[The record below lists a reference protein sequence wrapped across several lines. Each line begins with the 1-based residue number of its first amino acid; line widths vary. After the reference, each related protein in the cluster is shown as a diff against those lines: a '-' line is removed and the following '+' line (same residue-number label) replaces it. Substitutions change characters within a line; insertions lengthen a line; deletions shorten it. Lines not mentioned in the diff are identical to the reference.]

1 MAGIINSALKQDE
14 INQQY
19 ASWREGN
26 PTKSGQDAFDYGTS
40 LGLNNTQLS
49 GAGMAYNKTLADKRQ
64 TKANTA
70 YATSAS
76 TRPDM
81 LDPAYT
87 GWEAQNFKNAQG
99 LGVGVQ
105 EYANA
110 QDAYNKSNV
119 PAFGGSVNPATLA
132 AKDTAPTAANNYW
145 NGGQA
150 ANTEQMATAKAWA
163 KGKTSDQLAAKGKE
177 MNLSPE
183 QFASVFGESGQS
195 ATGVGYGSESGL
207 IASARG
213 LTWDGT
219 QWVTA
224 PQADNPMGEA
234 AGVTPVTAPPPV
246 AAAPEP
252 VNSATTY
259 TPERVSMTPEMTVED
274 RMGRLIDPNNPLN
287 QQITANTKQAFAG
300 RGLVNSSMAGSAA
313 QDAII
318 RNAQGIATTDAGT
331 ASNIALANQSAG
343 NQAGQFN
350 ANAANVL
357 NQMSIQQQN
366 DIAKMAKAQGYNL
379 ETMTAQ
385 QVLDLQKMDTQQK
398 NNLQTLG
405 AQFGFDIQKMDKAA
419 GAALTQ
425 MSVQQ
430 QNDVAKMAVSQG
442 YNLQNMTAQQV
453 NDLQKMSTAQTFLK
467 ENMGTQQTFDLAKMD
482 KAAATTLAQMDQ
494 QQLNNLA
501 NMAKQHGYNLET
513 LTAQQAG
520 ALANIGAQ
528 ASVSERIAALNIDAQ
543 KALNLDNQTFQKAL
557 TSSAQMQGILG
568 NLQTQIAA
576 AQRDPN
582 ITDPAA
588 KQAIVTDLANIARAS
603 LSVVGNASTDV
614 DVTSLMNQLF
624 PK

>member
-1 MAGIINSALKQDE
+1 MAKDTQGNMI
-14 INQQY
+14 Y
-19 ASWREGN
+19 GEG
-26 PTKSGQDAFDYGTS
+26 
-40 LGLNNTQLS
+40 
-49 GAGMAYNKTLADKRQ
+49 
-64 TKANTA
+64 
-70 YATSAS
+70 
-76 TRPDM
+76 
-81 LDPAYT
+81 
-87 GWEAQNFKNAQG
+87 QG
-99 LGVGVQ
+99 LFKEGSPYLDMVKGTYTEKPSGGIVGPVM
-105 EYANA
+105 NP
-110 QDAYNKSNV
+110 N
-119 PAFGGSVNPATLA
+119 PNPATSVSGATPAPLTVTN
-132 AKDTAPTAANNYW
+132 TAPTDAANKYW

-150 ANTEQMATAKAWA
+150 ATPEQLATAQAWA
-163 KGKTSDQLAAKGKE
+163 KGKTSEQIAAKGQE
-177 MNLSPE
+177 MNLSPD
-183 QFASVFGESGQS
+183 QFASVFGEVGPA
-195 ATGVGYGSESGL
+195 ATNVGYGADSGL

-219 QWVTA
+219 QWVPTA
-224 PQADNPMGEA
+224 SADTPTGKP
-234 AGVTPVTAPPPV
+234 AGDTPVTAP
-246 AAAPEP
+246 AP
-252 VNSATTY
+252 VNLAPNAPATY
-259 TPERVSMTPEMTVED
+259 TPERVSMTPEMTVEN
-274 RMGRLIDPNNPLN
+274 RISNLIDPNNPLN

-331 ASNIALANQSAG
+331 ASNIALANQQAG

-350 ANAANVL
+350 ASAQNVL
-357 NQMSIQQQN
+357 NQMSVQQQNDLAKMAQAQGYNLQSMNAQQILDLQKMDAAQKNNLQTLSTQFGFDLQKMDKATASTLSQMSVQQQN
-366 DIAKMAKAQGYNL
+366 DIAKMA
-379 ETMTAQ
+379 
-385 QVLDLQKMDTQQK
+385 
-398 NNLQTLG
+398 
-405 AQFGFDIQKMDKAA
+405 
-419 GAALTQ
+419 
-425 MSVQQ
+425 
-430 QNDVAKMAVSQG
+430 VAQG

-501 NMAKQHGYNLET
+501 TMAKQHGYNLET

-528 ASVSERIAALNIDAQ
+528 ASVSERLAALNIDAQ

>member
-1 MAGIINSALKQDE
+1 MALDRNGNMIYGEGQGLFKEGSPYLDMVKGTYTEDKSTGGIVGPVMNP
-14 INQQY
+14 
-19 ASWREGN
+19 N
-26 PTKSGQDAFDYGTS
+26 PTSANIARTPES
-40 LGLNNTQLS
+40 LAIT
-49 GAGMAYNKTLADKRQ
+49 
-64 TKANTA
+64 
-70 YATSAS
+70 
-76 TRPDM
+76 P
-81 LDPAYT
+81 
-87 GWEAQNFKNAQG
+87 
-99 LGVGVQ
+99 
-105 EYANA
+105 
-110 QDAYNKSNV
+110 
-119 PAFGGSVNPATLA
+119 
-132 AKDTAPTAANNYW
+132 TAPTAAASQYW
-145 NGGQA
+145 NAGQA
-150 ANTEQMATAKAWA
+150 ATPEQLANAKQWA
-163 KGKTSDQLAAKGKE
+163 KGKTSEQLAAKGKE

-183 QFASVFGESGQS
+183 QFASVFGESGQA
-195 ATGVGYGSESGL
+195 ATNVGYGSDAGL

-219 QWVTA
+219 QWVPTA
-224 PQADNPMGEA
+224 SADTPEGTP
-234 AGVTPVTAPPPV
+234 AGVDPVTAPPPV
-246 AAAPEP
+246 VAPSTEVKP
-252 VNSATTY
+252 LETSGISTY
-259 TPERVSMTPEMTVED
+259 NPERVAMTPEMTVEN
-274 RMGRLIDPNNPLN
+274 RISNLVDPNNPLN
-287 QQITANTKQAFAG
+287 QQISANTKQAFAG
-300 RGLVNSSMAGSAA
+300 RGLVNSSMAGTAA

-331 ASNIALANQSAG
+331 AANVAFANQQAG

-357 NQMSIQQQN
+357 NQMSVQQRN
-366 DIAKMAKAQGYNL
+366 DLARMATAQGYNL
-379 ETMTAQ
+379 DTMSAQ
-385 QVLDLQKMDTQQK
+385 QINELQKLDVQQK
-398 NNLQTLG
+398 NNLQTLST
-405 AQFGFDIQKMDKAA
+405 QFGFDLQKLDKVAA
-419 GAALTQ
+419 DTLRQ

-430 QNDVAKMAVSQG
+430 QNEVARMAVAQG

-453 NDLQKMSTAQTFLK
+453 NDLQKMSTAQTYLK
-467 ENMGTQQTFDLAKMD
+467 ENIGTQQTFDLAKMD
-482 KAAATTLAQMDQ
+482 RAAAITVGQMDK

-501 NMAKQHGYNLET
+501 TMAKQHGYNLET

-528 ASVSERIAALNIDAQ
+528 ASVSERLAALNIDAQ
-543 KALNLDNQTFQKAL
+543 RALNLDNQTFQKAL